1 MQKPTTKIRQSFS
14 KVSVRYSSTKHDR
27 AKHDI
32 ERIIK
37 SWEWKDRVLVEMPKG
52 KLSTAEKPYYQ
63 TDIMDKDT
71 LLVLLRLILKD
82 FKRRCEQTYD
92 EYEADKW
99 SENHKQINKII
110 RQIKQG
116 GIK

>member
-1 MQKPTTKIRQSFS
+1 
-14 KVSVRYSSTKHDR
+14 
-27 AKHDI
+27 
-32 ERIIK
+32 
-37 SWEWKDRVLVEMPKG
+37 
-52 KLSTAEKPYYQ
+52 
-63 TDIMDKDT
+63 MDKDT

-92 EYEADKW
+92 EHEADKW

>member
-1 MQKPTTKIRQSFS
+1 MN
-14 KVSVRYSSTKHDR
+14 
-27 AKHDI
+27 
-32 ERIIK
+32 
-37 SWEWKDRVLVEMPKG
+37 
-52 KLSTAEKPYYQ
+52 
-63 TDIMDKDT
+63 KDT

-82 FKRRCEQTYD
+82 FKRRRQETYF
-92 EYEADKW
+92 ESEAAKW